1 MKLFWRRHK
10 KDERGFTLIEL
21 LAVVAILGI
30 LATIALPR
38 VMSAITNSKAGKG
51 SADIKTIES
60 ALEQFFLKYSKYPL
74 NLQELVNHGFLK
86 ADFVFANGYNNYY
99 FYAVNW
105 DGAVGTAGA
114 NTTATGYVLG
124 DPGQTPGVLT
134 DLYPTGA
141 STALPQG
148 LNPTA
153 TTGSTA
159 YYWGLDAGASLNVT
173 DSTINYY
180 DNGKIVTP
188 FLPAGGVTL
197 TYLSNTAAPTNTLLK
212 RP

>member
-1 MKLFWRRHK
+1 MRIFWKRHK

-60 ALEQFFLKYSKYPL
+60 ALEQFFLKYGRYPL
-74 NLQELVNHGFLK
+74 NLKMLVSQGFLK
-86 ADFVFANGYNNYY
+86 QDFIFANGYNNFY

-105 DGAVGTAGA
+105 DGVASTNVTKYA
-114 NTTATGYVLG
+114 LG
-124 DPGQTPGVLT
+124 DPSQTPGTLA
-134 DLYPTGA
+134 DLYTNN
-141 STALPQG
+141 TLPQG
-148 LNPTA
+148 LDPMA

-159 YYWGLDAGASLNVT
+159 YYWGAVAAPASIDDTLI
-173 DSTINYY
+173 DYF
-180 DNGKIVTP
+180 DNGVKVNLIGATTIS
-188 FLPAGGVTL
+188 LTAIGAIPA
-197 TYLSNTAAPTNTLLK
+197 AEPTNNKLK
-212 RP
+212 KP

>member
-60 ALEQFFLKYSKYPL
+60 ALEQFYLKYGKYPL

-86 ADFVFANGYNNYY
+86 QDFVFRNGYNNFY

-105 DGAVGTAGA
+105 DGVPSTD
-114 NTTATGYVLG
+114 ATSYVLG
-124 DPGQTPGVLT
+124 DPGQTPGAQSN
-134 DLYPTGA
+134 LYG
-141 STALPQG
+141 SGALPQG
-148 LNPTA
+148 LDPSGTGTTA
-153 TTGSTA
+153 SA
-159 YYWGLDAGASLNVT
+159 YYWGGGTPPSPILDAN
-173 DSTINYY
+173 IEYY
-180 DNGKIVTP
+180 DNGVKVTP
-188 FLPAGGVTL
+188 FLPSAGVTL
-197 TYLSNTAAPTNTLLK
+197 TSLGNAAAPSNTLLK